1 MIRVLHVI
9 ATLDPAGAERQMVQ
23 LCRRLDPASF
33 EPAVC
38 CLTRGGPLEA
48 PLADAGVQVSILHKR
63 GKCDLAAIRGLRSLI
78 RRFRPDILHTWLP
91 TANTIGRL
99 AALGRRIP
107 VWVASERAADI
118 WKGPLRRWLDRRLE
132 KHTARIICN
141 AHALHRFLVQ
151 RIGLRAEKIT
161 VIPNGL
167 DLAEFDE
174 DASREPAAPA
184 PRPHR
189 GPLIGS
195 VGRLE
200 LQKGTAHLLAAMP
213 RILSVLSD
221 ADLWIIGDGPQGP
234 TLREQARDQGVS
246 EHVHFLGYR
255 SDVPALLKRLD
266 LFVLPSLWEGL
277 PNAAL
282 EAMAAGRA
290 VVATRVD
297 GTPEAVADNTTGLL
311 VPPRDPRALA
321 DAITHLLTH
330 PDLRS
335 RMGAAGRER
344 VAELF
349 SMDAMVQRTEAVY
362 RQLIREARRNG

>member
-1 MIRVLHVI
+1 
-9 ATLDPAGAERQMVQ
+9 
-23 LCRRLDPASF
+23 
-33 EPAVC
+33 
-38 CLTRGGPLEA
+38 
-48 PLADAGVQVSILHKR
+48 
-63 GKCDLAAIRGLRSLI
+63 
-78 RRFRPDILHTWLP
+78 
-91 TANTIGRL
+91 
-99 AALGRRIP
+99 
-107 VWVASERAADI
+107 
-118 WKGPLRRWLDRRLE
+118 
-132 KHTARIICN
+132 
-141 AHALHRFLVQ
+141 VQ

-195 VGRLE
+195 IGRLE
-200 LQKGTAHLLAAMP
+200 PQKGTAHLLAAMP